1 MAETVLVSPQF
12 FAPHLHAVVAEALA
26 TSAGQNLKISLG
38 SVGKTQ
44 RPLSKLRRAG
54 DIKLSASTSSPV
66 VAKFDASN
74 VKPRTD
80 SGNWQPVDSMPE
92 FNDEVTGASDNA
104 VAQKQIKSPSTQRAT
119 HLLGV
124 GLSKDN
130 AMEGLEVSR
139 DTIKDSLLERSE
151 LRCSEGAINMLQD
164 FNFWKE
170 APNAHSSSHQ
180 AGKECSC
187 YAACSACLMPDAV
200 NIPILKSSLRLLE
213 TQRFVGSSSQQL
225 LSG

>member
-1 MAETVLVSPQF
+1 
-12 FAPHLHAVVAEALA
+12 
-26 TSAGQNLKISLG
+26 
-38 SVGKTQ
+38 
-44 RPLSKLRRAG
+44 
-54 DIKLSASTSSPV
+54 
-66 VAKFDASN
+66 
-74 VKPRTD
+74 
-80 SGNWQPVDSMPE
+80 MPE
-92 FNDEVTGASDNA
+92 FNDEVMGASDNA

-139 DTIKDSLLERSE
+139 DTIKDALLERLE

-170 APNAHSSSHQ
+170 APNTHSSPHQ

-187 YAACSACLMPDAV
+187 CEACPSCLMPDTV
-200 NIPILKSSLRLLE
+200 NIPILESSLRFLE
-213 TQRFVGSSSQQL
+213 TRRHIGNLKEALDITSSWHPACFAYFMPCPL
-225 LSG
+225 YTPDAADE